1 MGSGQP
7 PSRRYPPV
15 DQLESVLQE
24 LSRLNNLS
32 VQQLLSME
40 GPGST
45 GVSPDEVHTNC
56 CLIRCLPVQPP
67 GGHTNLEWFFGHDR
81 DGYVLVTARTE
92 ATKSVWPQDSQGCA
106 LPVRLHRWMLQV
118 PQGSETLH
126 SCDHT
131 RCIRR
136 THLSIGTH
144 SKNLGDAWARG
155 RRKRRLTPDPNKV
168 IQTPRLEPAPA
179 LPALNGKTAK
189 RESIFVLAGF
199 SSPSKAARAQLRMQ
213 HARQLETPAGQ
224 LYFEV
229 SLHIVPRRLA
239 RSVPIQ

>member
-1 MGSGQP
+1 MCFAGASA
-7 PSRRYPPV
+7 
-15 DQLESVLQE
+15 SV
-24 LSRLNNLS
+24 
-32 VQQLLSME
+32 
-40 GPGST
+40 
-45 GVSPDEVHTNC
+45 
-56 CLIRCLPVQPP
+56 
-67 GGHTNLEWFFGHDR
+67 
-81 DGYVLVTARTE
+81 
-92 ATKSVWPQDSQGCA
+92 
-106 LPVRLHRWMLQV
+106 MLQV
-118 PQGSETLH
+118 PQGGETLH

-179 LPALNGKTAK
+179 LPALNEKTAK

-224 LYFEV
+224 LSFEV